1 MLLRVTLQEPLEAI
15 DMLQDLVTLN
25 ESVQAAV
32 VVYLLGDILNDFNS
46 TNMADQEQLIEVLIV
61 TVWYSCNP
69 LHCMVLSLQG
79 VLSLGNTLITTT
91 PSDMEQDLVCF

>member
-46 TNMADQEQLIEVLIV
+46 TNMADQEQFIEVL
-61 TVWYSCNP
+61 
-69 LHCMVLSLQG
+69 
-79 VLSLGNTLITTT
+79 
-91 PSDMEQDLVCF
+91 